1 MGVISLLKLRQW
13 IYYIT
18 CILNMILD
26 GERTFQSPLVLMHL
40 SCNKI
45 ESKYPWITVLPV
57 WLILKYSCRNWH
69 RFKQPSWPKTLNY
82 VFLPSTLK
90 VNFNPRRPDSQFG
103 LIFKTY
109 HHARSRHWISVHKIK
124 SPLCYDENCI
134 QPTMQWLCS
143 VSQTMCFGICTI
155 DICKAKCSNMRLWSM
170 AIIKFA
176 MTTFM
181 DRYEVIWPF
190 YHAFNSYLSS

>member
-1 MGVISLLKLRQW
+1 MSLNTPGL
-13 IYYIT
+13 
-18 CILNMILD
+18 
-26 GERTFQSPLVLMHL
+26 L
-40 SCNKI
+40 SCLSDWSWNTAAVIDIVSNNPRDLKR
-45 ESKYPWITVLPV
+45 WIMFFSHQH
-57 WLILKYSCRNWH
+57 WKLI
-69 RFKQPSWPKTLNY
+69 
-82 VFLPSTLK
+82 STLG
-90 VNFNPRRPDSQFG
+90 VRTRNLG
-103 LIFKTY
+103 LFLKHFRIY

-155 DICKAKCSNMRLWSM
+155 NICKAKCSNMRLWSM

-181 DRYEVIWPF
+181 GRYELRILSCRLLLL
-190 YHAFNSYLSS
+190 NS